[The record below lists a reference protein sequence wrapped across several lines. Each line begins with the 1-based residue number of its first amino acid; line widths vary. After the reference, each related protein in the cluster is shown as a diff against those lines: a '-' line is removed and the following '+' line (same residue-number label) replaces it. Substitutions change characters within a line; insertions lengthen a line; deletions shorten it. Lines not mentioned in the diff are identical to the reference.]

1 MKKVAICPPDWYMR
15 SAVYQINPRTFSKEG
30 TIAAV
35 TKELPSL
42 KKLGFKTMYLCP
54 VFEEFVTKDKKF
66 WSKRQIKYGTNN
78 PKNPYIM
85 NDYFEIDSEYGT
97 MADLKEFVEKA
108 HKLDMKVLLDLVYY
122 HCGVDA
128 KFLKQNPEFAV
139 QDENGNIAISY
150 WNTAI
155 LDFNCDGLREYLYSN
170 MVYYMTAV
178 GVDGFRCDVGF
189 KIPVDFWVE
198 ARRRIKAIKPDAV
211 LLNEGSNWSYC
222 EKAFDSTYC
231 VSWHENVNKFI
242 KNLATAKDVRNSYE
256 EIANSETKNVCLLRD
271 LENHDTVTDWPI
283 RDEIAAGHDGMELV
297 QVMNYC
303 IDGVPMVY
311 CGNELADTAKVNM
324 FANRFFMGDYE
335 VTNRKSRSKAA
346 KRRMEVMTKLNQ
358 YRRSSDLLCYGK
370 TKWIDNTEDE
380 KILSFERTFGDEKL
394 LFVGNL
400 TKEAVSCSLSTDFL
414 TQSAEKIF
422 ESEVSVTFDNK
433 GNFNLPAKAYVVFKI

>member
-1 MKKVAICPPDWYMR
+1 MKKIAICPPEWFMR
-15 SAVYQINPRTFSKEG
+15 NAVYQINPRTFCAEG

-35 TKELPSL
+35 TKELPNL

-54 VFEEFVTKDKKF
+54 VFEEFETKDKKF
-66 WSKRQIKYGTNN
+66 WSKRQVKYGTNN

-85 NDYFEIDSEYGT
+85 NDYFEIDPEYGT
-97 MADLKEFVEKA
+97 MQDLKEFVQKA
-108 HKLDMKVLLDLVYY
+108 HKLGMKVLLDLVYY
-122 HCGVDA
+122 HAGINA

-211 LLNEGSNWSYC
+211 LLNEGSNWTYC

-231 VSWHENVNKFI
+231 MSWHENLNKFI

-256 EIANSETKNVCLLRD
+256 EIQKAETKNVCLLRD
-271 LENHDTVTDWPI
+271 LENHDTITDWPI

-311 CGNELADTAKVNM
+311 CGNEVADTAKVNM
-324 FANRFFMGDYE
+324 FANRFFMGEYE
-335 VTNRKSRSKAA
+335 ATNRKSRTKAA
-346 KRRMEVMTKLNQ
+346 KRRMEVMKNLNS
-358 YRRSSDLLCYGK
+358 YRAQSDLLCYGK

-380 KILSFERTFGDEKL
+380 KSLSFERKLGNERL

-400 TKEAVSCSLSTDFL
+400 TKEDVKCKLFTDF
-414 TQSAEKIF
+414 TFEGAEIIF
-422 ESEVSVTFDNK
+422 ESEVKCIFDKK
-433 GNFNLPAKAYVVFKI
+433 GNFDLPAKSYVVLKM